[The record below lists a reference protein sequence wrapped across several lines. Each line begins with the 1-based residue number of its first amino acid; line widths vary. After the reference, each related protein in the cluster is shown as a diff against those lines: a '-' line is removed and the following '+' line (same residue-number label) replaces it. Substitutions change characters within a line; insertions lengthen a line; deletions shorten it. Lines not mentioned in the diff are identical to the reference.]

1 MNRPKLL
8 ALALFCAIVA
18 ARSLAHSADQIRVV
32 ATTNDLASVARA
44 VGGDNVEVMTLARPT
59 EDPHFVDGK
68 PSFIRVVNQADV
80 LIEGGA
86 ALEAGWLPPLIA
98 NGRNT
103 RVALGS
109 PGRVVASQG
118 LSLLDVPPVLDRSMG
133 DVHPYG
139 NPHFM
144 LDPVAAEA
152 VAQSIAVSLCAIDA
166 ERCSDYEKNSSQFRS
181 AINARMPVWQA
192 ALGPFKGQ
200 KIVTY
205 HKDYDYFL
213 RRFGL
218 VVAGTLEPKPGIPP
232 SPAYLAALI
241 PRMKMEHVRLI
252 LIEPFRERSNPDF
265 VAEATGA
272 QVLVLPTIPSGKHP
286 DYIGHI
292 DSDVRLLAE
301 ALQRQQ
307 GSNGRTPDS

>member
-1 MNRPKLL
+1 MSRPKLL
-8 ALALFCAIVA
+8 ALALFGVIVA
-18 ARSLAHSADQIRVV
+18 ARSLAYSADQIRVV

-44 VGGDNVEVMTLARPT
+44 VGGDNVEVTTLARPT

-68 PSFIRVVNQADV
+68 PSFIRVINQADV
-80 LIEGGA
+80 LVEGGA
-86 ALEAGWLPPLIA
+86 DLEAGWLPPLIA
-98 NGRNT
+98 SGRNA

-118 LSLLDVPPVLDRSMG
+118 LSLLDVPAVLDRSMG
-133 DVHPYG
+133 DIHPYG

-144 LDPVAAEA
+144 LDPTAAEV
-152 VAQSIAVSLCAIDA
+152 VAQSVAASYCAVDP
-166 ERCSDYEKNSSQFRS
+166 ERCSDYERNLSQFRS
-181 AINARMPVWQA
+181 AIDARMPVWQA
-192 ALGPFKGQ
+192 ALDPFKGQ
-200 KIVTY
+200 KVVTY

-232 SPAYLAALI
+232 SPTYLATLI
-241 PRMKMEHVRLI
+241 PRMKIERVRLI

-272 QVLVLPTIPSGKHP
+272 QVLVLPTIPSGEHP

-301 ALQRQQ
+301 ALHRQQ
-307 GSNGRTPDS
+307 GSN